1 MCIRVE
7 FTLWES
13 QGLAREE
20 EKMPEEWVKLVAGL
34 ASLVEAVGGLRGDI
48 RDGLSLLT
56 RAVLVIVT
64 DEVSMYDD
72 ADLRKVEASNL
83 EALVKAYVKGEPL
96 WD

>member
-1 MCIRVE
+1 M
-7 FTLWES
+7 
-13 QGLAREE
+13 
-20 EKMPEEWVKLVAGL
+20 MPEEWVQLVA
-34 ASLVEAVGGLRGDI
+34 ATDRLVQAVGGLRGDL

-56 RAVLVIVT
+56 RAVLVLVT

-96 WD
+96 WE